1 MLFSVLTLAAYH
13 EPAGV
18 PAGWTVVRESPKS
31 TPLELIFAVKQQN
44 VPKLHDTLMAVATPT
59 SPKYGQHLTNEEVHS
74 LVAPSAE
81 DVATV
86 ESFARD
92 FGAAVKVVTPNRD
105 MLSVTVNVSVAE
117 QMLSAHYSVVR
128 HDDSGIK
135 VHRIAYGGY
144 SLPKAVALAVD
155 FVSPTV
161 HVPGVRKTKHVA
173 SETIEGDKE
182 AEARIVAHVVDD
194 VEEEA
199 LEARAPRLPD
209 LSKDNVPK
217 SLRELYAA

>member
-1 MLFSVLTLAAYH
+1 MPASYH

-18 PAGWTVVRESPKS
+18 PAGWTAVRESPKS